1 MNGDS
6 IIVIA
11 DDETIKVHV
20 HSKAPGE
27 VLNLALMYGEIT
39 QIHILNMR
47 EQHRDL
53 LTTGMD
59 IAPMPELFA
68 DIPAET
74 VTPEAP
80 AVPPADEIA
89 PYGFIAVSS
98 GKAFPIYS
106 RAWAST
112 SFSGDRR

>member
-27 VLNLALMYGEIT
+27 VLNLALLYGEIT

-47 EQHRDL
+47 ER
-53 LTTGMD
+53 
-59 IAPMPELFA
+59 P
-68 DIPAET
+68 
-74 VTPEAP
+74 
-80 AVPPADEIA
+80 
-89 PYGFIAVSS
+89 
-98 GKAFPIYS
+98 
-106 RAWAST
+106 
-112 SFSGDRR
+112 